1 MRIIV
6 FLLLAVNVLFFI
18 IFGGWFSTP
27 PKDDE
32 VVDERI
38 KIIAQKDLPQ
48 NSTLN
53 DERFANL
60 NAALANS
67 DSNEPM
73 PAEEDQIAAF
83 AQQMAATENAAAQTT
98 STSPAPAEPATP
110 SQQTI
115 AENKPEKIAEEQP
128 ADILQNVVDSLL
140 TTSCVVWANLS
151 NEDSLQVQ
159 KLLVKRFPNIPA
171 TVTSK
176 SESSGKWRIF
186 IPPLASVE
194 AARARA
200 RTLKELSLDYFVLA
214 SGENKNAI
222 SLGVFSKEKSARA
235 YFAELQEKGVTDAIL
250 QFRASTN
257 ISTGAITDVRI
268 DVKDAK
274 ERARVV
280 DAVRRVVPHKDAKS
294 CS

>member
-1 MRIIV
+1 MRVFV
-6 FLLLAVNVLFFI
+6 FLLLAANVLFFLF
-18 IFGGWFSTP
+18 FGGLFSEP
-27 PKDDE
+27 PKKE
-32 VVDERI
+32 PPRDERL
-38 KIIAQKDLPQ
+38 KIIAQADLPQ
-48 NSTLN
+48 NSTVN
-53 DERFANL
+53 DKRFSNL
-60 NAALANS
+60 NAALAQLTP
-67 DSNEPM
+67 EPT
-73 PAEEDQIAAF
+73 PAQEDQIAAF
-83 AQQMAATENAAAQTT
+83 AEQMAESENPTQVTQ
-98 STSPAPAEPATP
+98 TP
-110 SQQTI
+110 SV
-115 AENKPEKIAEEQP
+115 AEQAVASNKPEKIAEEQP

-159 KLLVKRFPNIPA
+159 KLLVQRFPRIPA
-171 TVTSK
+171 TVTTK

-186 IPPLASVE
+186 IPPLPSFE

-222 SLGVFSKEKSARA
+222 SLGVFSQEKSARA

-268 DVKDAK
+268 DVKDPK

-280 DAVRRVVPHKDAKS
+280 DAVRRVVPHKDAKA

>member
-1 MRIIV
+1 MRIFV
-6 FLLLAVNVLFFI
+6 FLLLALNVLFFI
-18 IFGGWFSTP
+18 SFGGWFSAP

-32 VVDERI
+32 VVDERV

-48 NSTLN
+48 NTVLN

-60 NAALANS
+60 NAALANA
-67 DSNEPM
+67 DSNEPT

-83 AQQMAATENAAAQTT
+83 AQQMAESETTGQKPAGADSAAVAKQKVV
-98 STSPAPAEPATP
+98 S
-110 SQQTI
+110 
-115 AENKPEKIAEEQP
+115 NKPEKIAEEQP

-159 KLLVKRFPNIPA
+159 KILVKRFPNIPA

-176 SESSGKWRIF
+176 SETSGKWRIF
-186 IPPLASVE
+186 IPPLPSVE
-194 AARARA
+194 DARARA

-214 SGENKNAI
+214 SGENRNAI
-222 SLGVFSKEKSARA
+222 SLGVFSQEKSARA

>member
-60 NAALANS
+60 NAALASS

-83 AQQMAATENAAAQTT
+83 AQQMAATENAAQSTT
-98 STSPAPAEPATP
+98 PAKTETTPPAE
-110 SQQTI
+110 QQTV

>member
-60 NAALANS
+60 NAALASS

-83 AQQMAATENAAAQTT
+83 AQQMAATENAAQ
-98 STSPAPAEPATP
+98 TSPEPKTETTPPAE
-110 SQQTI
+110 QQTV

>member
-48 NSTLN
+48 NSTVN
-53 DERFANL
+53 DKRFANL
-60 NAALANS
+60 NAELAAASPDKEAQNS
-67 DSNEPM
+67 D
-73 PAEEDQIAAF
+73 
-83 AQQMAATENAAAQTT
+83 NAAQGAMPQKT
-98 STSPAPAEPATP
+98 E
-110 SQQTI
+110 QKI
-115 AENKPEKIAEEQP
+115 ASNKPEKIAEEQP
-128 ADILQNVVDSLL
+128 SDILQNVVDSLL

-186 IPPLASVE
+186 IPPLESQD

-200 RTLKELSLDYFVLA
+200 RDLKELSLDYFVLA

-222 SLGVFSKEKSARA
+222 SLGIFSQEEPARA
-235 YFAELQEKGVTDAIL
+235 YFDELQEKGVTDAIL